1 MKKHSNASLVA
12 ITFINHKKKLEIK
25 YADNGKGINP
35 KTFDELNVTGVI
47 VCPNENCKHTLF
59 LQINY

>member
-1 MKKHSNASLVA
+1 MEKIEKIQINFAEKLA
-12 ITFINHKKKLEIK
+12 IIECSECQTV
-25 YADNGKGINP
+25 NP